1 MSGVHYE
8 TFHFASVLLCKHY
21 IYSIMFLLAIL
32 ITCYDSLLLI
42 LIYSVIWAIPVDTAG
57 NGQNNI

>member
-1 MSGVHYE
+1 
-8 TFHFASVLLCKHY
+8 
-21 IYSIMFLLAIL
+21 MFIKEMCFL

-57 NGQNNI
+57 NGQHNI

>member
-1 MSGVHYE
+1 MFLNIGHGPRE
-8 TFHFASVLLCKHY
+8 
-21 IYSIMFLLAIL
+21 IMFFLAIL

-42 LIYSVIWAIPVDTAG
+42 LIYSVIWAIPGDTAG